1 MATEEFRE
9 ALKEPYQHLQRAE
22 RLLENETNENLPEG
36 QLRAQVSRK
45 KTPFSAFLYKG
56 LVIDNDLKNMKAD
69 PQRIAML

>member
-36 QLRAQVSRK
+36 QLRAQVSIKTSIYCFRLLVYRK
-45 KTPFSAFLYKG
+45 RHGFKEYEG
-56 LVIDNDLKNMKAD
+56 
-69 PQRIAML
+69 

>member
-1 MATEEFRE
+1 MAKRAWETGKMATEEFRE

-45 KTPFSAFLYKG
+45 KLHLLLSSIRVL
-56 LVIDNDLKNMKAD
+56 
-69 PQRIAML
+69 